1 MFDMAEDSTESSP
14 DAVLIL
20 EANASNGEAIG
31 SKGPNDLQDQR
42 LCYKHR
48 LNPCHLWSVFCCQF
62 LRLLKIAFGKL
73 GESIATRPLIFLVG
87 CILFVSLCSTGLLRL
102 EIESRTEKLF
112 IPQESRAIEDL
123 NMAERFFP
131 LKVRK
136 EGIILV
142 GIQEHSN
149 VLQPDCLQE
158 AFSIHNQ
165 IMQLNMYSDYCLT
178 LSGDKADS
186 LDECVT
192 LDPFEIFL
200 DKKFNNKTLFEI
212 QKVVTMALGKGSM
225 KMRNGQLFAFNFKQI
240 FGAVKRNEEDG
251 FITGARALR
260 LHYLFR
266 DPTED
271 YENKQIL
278 KWEKNFLQKASSL
291 SPSCFEVYYE
301 AERSTDDAI
310 KENSNAEKT
319 LVSIT
324 FIVMISFA
332 CLMLSKFLNPLTG
345 HSLLAGAGVLAVS
358 LGILAG
364 MAIASLC
371 GVTFVNMVGVVPY
384 LVISVGI
391 DDMFI
396 LAHEL
401 DRIPRRVG
409 VVQTIKEVMSRTG
422 ATITMTTMT
431 DLVAFAVSTST
442 SFPAIR

>member
-1 MFDMAEDSTESSP
+1 M
-14 DAVLIL
+14 
-20 EANASNGEAIG
+20 
-31 SKGPNDLQDQR
+31 
-42 LCYKHR
+42 
-48 LNPCHLWSVFCCQF
+48 
-62 LRLLKIAFGKL
+62 
-73 GESIATRPLIFLVG
+73 FLVG
-87 CILFVSLCSTGLLRL
+87 CILFASLCSTGLLRL

-142 GIQEHSN
+142 GVQEHPN
-149 VLQPDCLQE
+149 VLEPHCLQE

-165 IMQLNMYSDYCLT
+165 IMQLNLYSDYCLT

-192 LDPFEIFL
+192 VDPFEIFL
-200 DKKFNNKTLFEI
+200 DKKFDNKTEI
-212 QKVVTMALGKGSM
+212 QKVVTIALGNTNM
-225 KMRNGQLFAFNFKQI
+225 IMRNGRLFAFNFKQI
-240 FGAVKRNEEDG
+240 FGAVKRDKDG

-271 YENKQIL
+271 YANTKML
-278 KWEKNFLQKASSL
+278 KWERIFLQKSSSF

-310 KENSNAEKT
+310 EENSSAEKT

-396 LAHEL
+396 LADEL
-401 DRIPRRVG
+401 DRIPRHVG